1 MLRPLPADS
10 TRSTPTSGP
19 PQMHPARCRPL
30 VRVAAQCSHSR
41 YCNDHQMRKCPDQT
55 GHGSTKSTSS
65 LARLAFTHGHTE
77 SPQALPFLA
86 EPLRLLRS
94 LFCRR
99 GLRLRLWLRFR
110 FRLRFWLR
118 LSRHP
123 RSMTRC
129 ILVHSRG
136 GGGGGRTAASA
147 SAPRSSWLGSS
158 SCTPNALSGH
168 RNISTNDKTAAHN
181 SPELELVSSSTAWD
195 LRVCRRIP
203 QRLSAWAVG
212 RAT

>member
-1 MLRPLPADS
+1 MAHRKCTPLAAVHWL
-10 TRSTPTSGP
+10 G
-19 PQMHPARCRPL
+19 L
-30 VRVAAQCSHSR
+30 AAQCSHSR

-55 GHGSTKSTSS
+55 GHGSTVPPRDESTSS

-118 LSRHP
+118 LRLSRHP

-136 GGGGGRTAASA
+136 GGGVGRTAAA
-147 SAPRSSWLGSS
+147 SAPMSSWLGSS
-158 SCTPNALSGH
+158 SCTPQCNLMPSQ
-168 RNISTNDKTAAHN
+168 R
-181 SPELELVSSSTAWD
+181 SPHHLD
-195 LRVCRRIP
+195 
-203 QRLSAWAVG
+203 QRQNG
-212 RAT
+212 ATGQQS